1 MTPSHAVKKGRRY
14 RYYTTS
20 PECLSGGPAP
30 WRIPAHDV
38 EAATIQLIQAMLADR
53 RQVVSI
59 IASTKSDV
67 LRDALFEARRQSQ
80 RLDEVKE
87 KRLLLQELDL
97 AVHLSDE
104 HVEVRIEPNRI
115 AAILAVTVYSDN
127 EAEPINLRAPAIKAR
142 RGQETKLII
151 SDDRGRAD
159 EFRDKGLIALLVEAR
174 DAFTL
179 VLDNPDQS
187 IRSLIRQ
194 VAKCRHRFYRLLRIA
209 MLAPDIVIACT
220 EGTQPIH
227 LTPAV
232 LLETDLPISWQEQRE
247 LLGFA

>member
-1 MTPSHAVKKGRRY
+1 M
-14 RYYTTS
+14 
-20 PECLSGGPAP
+20 
-30 WRIPAHDV
+30 
-38 EAATIQLIQAMLADR
+38 
-53 RQVVSI
+53 
-59 IASTKSDV
+59 
-67 LRDALFEARRQSQ
+67 
-80 RLDEVKE
+80 
-87 KRLLLQELDL
+87 
-97 AVHLSDE
+97 
-104 HVEVRIEPNRI
+104 EPNRI
-115 AAILAVTVYSDN
+115 AALLGVTVDSDS
-127 EAEPINLRAPAIKAR
+127 EADPIHLRAPAIKAR

-174 DAFTL
+174 DAYKL
-179 VLDNPDQS
+179 VLDHPDQS

-194 VAKCRHRFYRLLRIA
+194 VAKCRHRFYRLLRVA

-232 LLETDLPISWQEQRE
+232 LLEADLPISWQEQRE